1 MNTRPENINLHD
13 TDVSNLLFCDIFDVE
28 EIQHIQD
35 LFSDA
40 TGVASILIQTDGT
53 PITRPSNFCRLC
65 NTLIQNSGEGRINC
79 FKPDIVIVRSN
90 PPEPVVQACLSGA
103 LRGAEAG
110 ITVGGKRIANWLIGQ
125 VRNEDLD
132 EKRMIQYAW
141 EIGVNREDFM
151 EALREVPVMS
161 VEQFNKVSK
170 MLISLASELSEKATL
185 NLQLKKLFADHE
197 KALKLIQE
205 NEERYQTLIRQSN
218 DAIRTSERES
228 EEKYKMIT
236 QSSLDIIFIVDI
248 FGKQLF
254 FNESVEKVLGYKVE
268 ETIGRS
274 FTEFVPKSEWLNYF
288 SQLKN
293 VFSHNQIINFVT
305 KVYHKDGH
313 LVDVEINGKLV
324 KQGGEYVG
332 QGTIRDITERKRA
345 EAEIKL
351 KNEQLVKLIAE
362 KDKFFSIIA
371 HDLRSPFYS
380 FLGLTQMMT
389 EDLPHLT
396 MDQIRE
402 IAGTMRNSA
411 ANLFRLLENLLHW
424 SLMQQGLIPFNPEIL
439 HLHAILEESLE
450 MIIESAN
457 EKGISI
463 AYDIPAEIEVYAD
476 TTMLQTIMR
485 NLVSN
490 AVKFTRNGGKIILSA
505 RAGKHDGI
513 KIAVKD
519 SGIGMNRIIINN
531 LFQLDVQ
538 TSREGTDGEPSTGL
552 GLLLCKEFIEKHGG
566 KIKIK
571 SQEGKGSVFSFTL
584 PSNKQ

>member
-1 MNTRPENINLHD
+1 MM
-13 TDVSNLLFCDIFDVE
+13 
-28 EIQHIQD
+28 
-35 LFSDA
+35 
-40 TGVASILIQTDGT
+40 
-53 PITRPSNFCRLC
+53 
-65 NTLIQNSGEGRINC
+65 
-79 FKPDIVIVRSN
+79 K
-90 PPEPVVQACLSGA
+90 
-103 LRGAEAG
+103 
-110 ITVGGKRIANWLIGQ
+110 
-125 VRNEDLD
+125 
-132 EKRMIQYAW
+132 
-141 EIGVNREDFM
+141 
-151 EALREVPVMS
+151 
-161 VEQFNKVSK
+161 
-170 MLISLASELSEKATL
+170 
-185 NLQLKKLFADHE
+185 
-197 KALKLIQE
+197 
-205 NEERYQTLIRQSN
+205 QSN

-293 VFSHNQIINFVT
+293 VFSHNQIINFIT
-305 KVYHKDGH
+305 KIYHKDGH

-439 HLHAILEESLE
+439 QLHAILEESLE
-450 MIIESAN
+450 MNMESAN
-457 EKGISI
+457 EKGIRIS
-463 AYDIPAEIEVYAD
+463 YDIPADIEVYAD
-476 TTMLQTIMR
+476 TIMFQTIMR

-505 RAGKHDGI
+505 RASKHDGI

-538 TSREGTDGEPSTGL
+538 TNREGTDGEPSTGL
-552 GLLLCKEFIEKHGG
+552 GLLLCKEFIERHGG

-571 SQEGKGSVFSFTL
+571 SQENKGSVFSFTL
-584 PSNKQ
+584 PSFKQ